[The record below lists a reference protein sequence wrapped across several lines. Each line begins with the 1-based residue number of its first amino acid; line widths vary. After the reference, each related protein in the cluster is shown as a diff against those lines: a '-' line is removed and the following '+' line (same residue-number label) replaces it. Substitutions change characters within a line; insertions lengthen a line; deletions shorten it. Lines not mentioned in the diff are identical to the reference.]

1 MIIHDLFPIFYQTAI
16 VVNYSNPTNSYLGE
30 SLGGSSPESEVTR
43 NHSYFTIYKW
53 EDHNPFT
60 DGNHNSNI
68 GGSMGFRLAI
78 HKWNH
83 PIFMGINHCHGW
95 FTTVPVGWSPCD
107 PKVYEPLLFRR
118 HGFHGFQLHR
128 HRRRITC
135 DASAKGE
142 GFPRDVL
149 SKKNRR
155 LRKKKSLET
164 IVNLS

>member
-95 FTTVPVGWSPCD
+95 FTTVRWGGPPAIQKSMSHFSSAAMAFMAFSCIDTGAASPVTHQRRVRVSPEMS
-107 PKVYEPLLFRR
+107 Y
-118 HGFHGFQLHR
+118 Q
-128 HRRRITC
+128 
-135 DASAKGE
+135 
-142 GFPRDVL
+142 
-149 SKKNRR
+149 KKNRSCG
-155 LRKKKSLET
+155 KK
-164 IVNLS
+164 IFRDHV